1 MILYVYSKNLT
12 NETEGHMTKK
22 DFANFITYERI
33 KLGLTQDELA
43 KMLDVERSSISKWET
58 GKQKPNVNTAKKLA
72 DILKIDIAK
81 IYIKLRSE

>member
-1 MILYVYSKNLT
+1 
-12 NETEGHMTKK
+12 MTKK